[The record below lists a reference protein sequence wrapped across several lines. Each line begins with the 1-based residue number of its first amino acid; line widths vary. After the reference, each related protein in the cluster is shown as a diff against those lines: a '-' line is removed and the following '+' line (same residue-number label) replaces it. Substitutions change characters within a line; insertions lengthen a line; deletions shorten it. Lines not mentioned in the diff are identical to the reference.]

1 MFSLI
6 YYIGSI
12 VRDYKK
18 CKGLCTMQKLYMCG
32 CECKVSQS
40 LLKYFSCE
48 SNELISHV
56 YCLPLT
62 LSDAA
67 LCFEET

>member
-1 MFSLI
+1 MLGTTTNAKV
-6 YYIGSI
+6 YAQ
-12 VRDYKK
+12 
-18 CKGLCTMQKLYMCG
+18 CKNCTCVG
-32 CECKVSQS
+32 CECEVSQS

-67 LCFEET
+67 LWCEET

>member
-1 MFSLI
+1 MLGTTRNAKV
-6 YYIGSI
+6 YAQ
-12 VRDYKK
+12 
-18 CKGLCTMQKLYMCG
+18 CKNCTCVG
-32 CECKVSQS
+32 CECEVSQS

-67 LCFEET
+67 FCFEET